1 MAKSE
6 PIIELLTVI
15 SETNPSYLPH
25 RLAKAQKAFLN
36 AGQRQ
41 DSTTDQLN
49 TLKELAR
56 MAGCY
61 DAIDALELLAAPLD
75 QAPA

>member
-1 MAKSE
+1 MARRD

-15 SETNPSYLPH
+15 TETPTDYLPPKVAA
-25 RLAKAQKAFLN
+25 AKKDYLK

-41 DSTTDQLN
+41 DSTAAQLN
-49 TLKELAR
+49 TVKELAR

-61 DAIDALELLAAPLD
+61 DAIDTLD
-75 QAPA
+75 TLIPPRPTA